1 VRATRDVRAPVFVLT
16 ALAIGL
22 FGYLVA
28 QPWLKDDLGTEKHE
42 LDQTV
47 AGEDKLPVGA
57 GQSRIVQA
65 DPDFAA
71 GIAQLQAGNAR
82 EALVLFR
89 RFSARAPLVPEA
101 QVNLGFTYLE
111 LGQLKEAEEAF
122 QQAIQ
127 LRPMQANAYYGLGL
141 VYEKH
146 NDLEL
151 ARGAMRSFIHLS
163 DESDP
168 YVRLAQSALW
178 EWGQKHGQAE

>member
-1 VRATRDVRAPVFVLT
+1 VGPVLELGPAGNLVFANLAQPGGCITLEADISITTCCGLAVGNRSFRGCLPDIFWCSFCFNGTAQGGDVRATRDVRAPVFVLT

-101 QVNLGFTYLE
+101 QV
-111 LGQLKEAEEAF
+111 
-122 QQAIQ
+122 
-127 LRPMQANAYYGLGL
+127 GL
-141 VYEKH
+141 
-146 NDLEL
+146 
-151 ARGAMRSFIHLS
+151 HL
-163 DESDP
+163 P
-168 YVRLAQSALW
+168 
-178 EWGQKHGQAE
+178 